1 LTESTKIARVIRTGI
16 ATMAILAMLA
26 VAAPATAEEYPT
38 WAEVESSRSSEA
50 AKQAQIEAITALIDG
65 LTAEVDAA
73 RAEAT
78 RRATEYETAQSAFD
92 AASLRAATL
101 KVEADEATA
110 LADLS
115 AEQAGRFAALLAR
128 AGTADVSM
136 TLFLAQNEADEL
148 LNQLGSMS
156 KLTER
161 MSVVYETA
169 KENRNS
175 ATAATDQAL
184 VAETAR
190 GELASAA
197 ETALA
202 DAVDAS
208 ARVETALA
216 NQQEMAGTLQAQLTV
231 LTEDRAATEAD
242 YATGEEVRR
251 AAEAAAAA
259 ARAAQA
265 AAAAAAQAQAQAQA
279 QAAAAAAAAAA
290 SAPARPGP
298 STGGGSAPANQGW
311 TVPVYGRITSV
322 YGPRLS
328 KPVAGVGAFHS
339 GTDIAAGCGQGVY
352 AASSGTVVYAG
363 WLGSYGNWVLID
375 HGDGTQTGYAHNSS
389 VLVSRGQQVSAGA
402 TVALVGTTG
411 ASSGCHVHF
420 ETRVNGARVDPQ
432 PFMSSRGVT
441 LG

>member
-1 LTESTKIARVIRTGI
+1 
-16 ATMAILAMLA
+16 MAIFAMLA
-26 VAAPATAEEYPT
+26 VAAPARAEEYPT

-50 AKQAQIEAITALIDG
+50 AKQTQIKAITSLING

-73 RAEAT
+73 RAEADA
-78 RRATEYETAQSAFD
+78 RATEYEAAQSTFD
-92 AASLRAATL
+92 AASLKAATL
-101 KVEADEATA
+101 QNKADEATA
-110 LADLS
+110 LADVS

-128 AGTADVSM
+128 SGPGDMSM
-136 TLFLAQNEADEL
+136 TLFLEPDEAGDL

-156 KLTER
+156 KMTER
-161 MSVVYETA
+161 MSLVYETA
-169 KENRNS
+169 TANRNS
-175 ATAATDQAL
+175 ATAATDQAK
-184 VAETAR
+184 VAQEAR
-190 GELASAA
+190 GELAAAA

-202 DAVDAS
+202 GAVAAS
-208 ARVETALA
+208 DRVETALA
-216 NQQEMAGTLQAQLTV
+216 DQQQVAGTLQAQLTV

-265 AAAAAAQAQAQAQA
+265 AAAARAAQAQAQAQA

-290 SAPARPGP
+290 ASASASARPAPPTGSSAPG
-298 STGGGSAPANQGW
+298 NQGW
-311 TVPVYGRITSV
+311 VLPVYGWISSA

-328 KPVAGVGAFHS
+328 RPVAGVGAFHH

-352 AASSGTVVYAG
+352 AASAGTVVYAG
-363 WLGSYGNWVLID
+363 WLGSYGKWVLID

-389 VLVSRGQQVSAGA
+389 VLVNRGQQVSAGA

-411 ASSGCHVHF
+411 ASSGCHVHY
-420 ETRVNGARVDPQ
+420 ETRVNGARVNPQ